1 MADAAAAGGD
11 TKKLP
16 EGYVSKTSEKAL
28 LGVFSSAG
36 YIDVGNKVR
45 PERARASR
53 ESRGNHPNA
62 YTHPARIPPLTWF
75 APPSATQA
83 KPLPY
88 PVKHHVRSSFTGR
101 QMITNPPKEGLL
113 GSKHPDVYLDKQ
125 HAWLSEG
132 VPYVDRLKY
141 AEVQSEK
148 KAGFGTSD
156 FSRRDEFSMDFRTE
170 QYREALKSENRHA
183 SEATKKAYLEMCAA
197 MEAAGHALDAD
208 GAGAGAKARR
218 DDRRHRPTLF
228 DAVFDDGDVATAVPN
243 SMISGRPS
251 KNPTQTSWERDY
263 GRTKTSAMECGYGVK
278 DAPHGK
284 PQFARMPVLDATVYR
299 PCAIPITASTTIFTK
314 RPE

>member
-1 MADAAAAGGD
+1 
-11 TKKLP
+11 
-16 EGYVSKTSEKAL
+16 
-28 LGVFSSAG
+28 
-36 YIDVGNKVR
+36 
-45 PERARASR
+45 
-53 ESRGNHPNA
+53 
-62 YTHPARIPPLTWF
+62 
-75 APPSATQA
+75 
-83 KPLPY
+83 
-88 PVKHHVRSSFTGR
+88 
-101 QMITNPPKEGLL
+101 MITNPPKEGVL

-183 SEATKKAYLEMCAA
+183 SEATKRAYLEMRRA
-197 MEAAGHALDAD
+197 MEAAGQSMDALSGEQDAS
-208 GAGAGAKARR
+208 ALPEEERLARR
-218 DDRRHRPTLF
+218 RLALRRPTLF
-228 DAVFDDGDVATAVPN
+228 DKVFDDGDELLTAVPN

-284 PQFARMPVLDATVYR
+284 PQFARMPVLAATVYR
-299 PCAIPITASTTIFTK
+299 PCAIPITENTTIFTK
-314 RPE
+314 RPK

>member
-1 MADAAAAGGD
+1 MSA
-11 TKKLP
+11 TR
-16 EGYVSKTSEKAL
+16 YVP
-28 LGVFSSAG
+28 SA
-36 YIDVGNKVR
+36 
-45 PERARASR
+45 RARL

-62 YTHPARIPPLTWF
+62 CTTPREFPLLPR
-75 APPSATQA
+75 APPCATQA

-183 SEATKKAYLEMCAA
+183 SEATKRAYLEMRAA
-197 MEAAGHALDAD
+197 MEAAGQSAD
-208 GAGAGAKARR
+208 GDGDDDVARR
-218 DDRRHRPTLF
+218 EEERRDARRRPTLF

-243 SMISGRPS
+243 AMISGRPS

-278 DAPHGK
+278 NAPHGK
-284 PQFARMPVLDATVYR
+284 PQFARMPVLNATVYR
-299 PCAIPITASTTIFTK
+299 PCAIPITQNTAIFTK

>member
-1 MADAAAAGGD
+1 
-11 TKKLP
+11 
-16 EGYVSKTSEKAL
+16 
-28 LGVFSSAG
+28 
-36 YIDVGNKVR
+36 
-45 PERARASR
+45 
-53 ESRGNHPNA
+53 
-62 YTHPARIPPLTWF
+62 
-75 APPSATQA
+75 
-83 KPLPY
+83 
-88 PVKHHVRSSFTGR
+88 
-101 QMITNPPKEGLL
+101 MITNPPKEGVL

-183 SEATKKAYLEMCAA
+183 SEATKRAYLEMRRA
-197 MEAAGHALDAD
+197 MEAAGQSMDAEGEQD
-208 GAGAGAKARR
+208 ASATEEERAARR
-218 DDRRHRPTLF
+218 RAALRRPTLF
-228 DAVFDDGDVATAVPN
+228 DKVFDDGDVATAVPN

-284 PQFARMPVLDATVYR
+284 PQFARMPVLAATVYR
-299 PCAIPITASTTIFTK
+299 PCAIPITENTTIFTK
-314 RPE
+314 RPK

>member
-1 MADAAAAGGD
+1 M
-11 TKKLP
+11 
-16 EGYVSKTSEKAL
+16 
-28 LGVFSSAG
+28 
-36 YIDVGNKVR
+36 
-45 PERARASR
+45 

-62 YTHPARIPPLTWF
+62 GTSPERIPLTPPPLS
-75 APPSATQA
+75 PQA

-101 QMITNPPKEGLL
+101 QMITNPPKEGVL

-183 SEATKKAYLEMCAA
+183 SEATKRAYLEMRRA
-197 MEAAGHALDAD
+197 MEAAGQSMDAEGEQD
-208 GAGAGAKARR
+208 ASATEEERAARR
-218 DDRRHRPTLF
+218 RAALRRPTLF
-228 DAVFDDGDVATAVPN
+228 DKVFDDGDVATAVPN

-284 PQFARMPVLDATVYR
+284 PQFARMPVLAATVYR
-299 PCAIPITASTTIFTK
+299 PCAIPITENTTIFTK
-314 RPE
+314 RPK

>member
-1 MADAAAAGGD
+1 MSATRYVARAGGIAWQSP
-11 TKKLP
+11 KC
-16 EGYVSKTSEKAL
+16 GH
-28 LGVFSSAG
+28 
-36 YIDVGNKVR
+36 I
-45 PERARASR
+45 ASR
-53 ESRGNHPNA
+53 IPL
-62 YTHPARIPPLTWF
+62 TPPPLS
-75 APPSATQA
+75 PQA

-101 QMITNPPKEGLL
+101 QMITNPPKEGVL

-183 SEATKKAYLEMCAA
+183 SEATKRAYLEMRRA
-197 MEAAGHALDAD
+197 MEAAGQSMDAEGEQD
-208 GAGAGAKARR
+208 ASATEEERLARR
-218 DDRRHRPTLF
+218 RAALRRPTLF
-228 DAVFDDGDVATAVPN
+228 DKVFDDGDVATAVPN

-284 PQFARMPVLDATVYR
+284 PQFARMPVLAATVYR
-299 PCAIPITASTTIFTK
+299 PCAIPITENTTIFTK
-314 RPE
+314 WPK

>member
-1 MADAAAAGGD
+1 MR
-11 TKKLP
+11 THTP
-16 EGYVSKTSEKAL
+16 
-28 LGVFSSAG
+28 
-36 YIDVGNKVR
+36 
-45 PERARASR
+45 R
-53 ESRGNHPNA
+53 EF
-62 YTHPARIPPLTWF
+62 PLTWF

-183 SEATKKAYLEMCAA
+183 SEATKKAYLEMRAA

-218 DDRRHRPTLF
+218 DDRRRRPTLF

>member
-1 MADAAAAGGD
+1 MSATRYVARAGGIAWQSP
-11 TKKLP
+11 KC
-16 EGYVSKTSEKAL
+16 GH
-28 LGVFSSAG
+28 
-36 YIDVGNKVR
+36 I
-45 PERARASR
+45 ASR
-53 ESRGNHPNA
+53 IPL
-62 YTHPARIPPLTWF
+62 PPPPLS
-75 APPSATQA
+75 PQA

-101 QMITNPPKEGLL
+101 QMITNPPKEGVL

-183 SEATKKAYLEMCAA
+183 SEATTRAYLEMRRA
-197 MEAAGHALDAD
+197 MEAAGQSMDAEGEQD
-208 GAGAGAKARR
+208 ASATEEERLARR
-218 DDRRHRPTLF
+218 RAALRRPTLF
-228 DAVFDDGDVATAVPN
+228 DKVFDDGDVATAVPN

-278 DAPHGK
+278 NAPHGK
-284 PQFARMPVLDATVYR
+284 PQFARMPVLNATVYR
-299 PCAIPITASTTIFTK
+299 PCAIPITQNTAIFTK

>member
-1 MADAAAAGGD
+1 MSATRYVARAGGIAWQSP
-11 TKKLP
+11 KC
-16 EGYVSKTSEKAL
+16 GH
-28 LGVFSSAG
+28 
-36 YIDVGNKVR
+36 I
-45 PERARASR
+45 ASR
-53 ESRGNHPNA
+53 IPL
-62 YTHPARIPPLTWF
+62 TPPPLS
-75 APPSATQA
+75 PQA

-101 QMITNPPKEGLL
+101 QMITNPPKEGVL

-183 SEATKKAYLEMCAA
+183 SEATKRAYLEMRRA
-197 MEAAGHALDAD
+197 MEAAGQSMDAEGEQD
-208 GAGAGAKARR
+208 ASATEEERLARR
-218 DDRRHRPTLF
+218 RAALRRPTLF
-228 DAVFDDGDVATAVPN
+228 DKVFDDGDVATAVPN

-284 PQFARMPVLDATVYR
+284 PQFARMPVLAATVYR
-299 PCAIPITASTTIFTK
+299 PCAIPITENTTIFTK
-314 RPE
+314 RPK

>member
-1 MADAAAAGGD
+1 MSA
-11 TKKLP
+11 TR
-16 EGYVSKTSEKAL
+16 YVP
-28 LGVFSSAG
+28 SA
-36 YIDVGNKVR
+36 
-45 PERARASR
+45 RARW

-62 YTHPARIPPLTWF
+62 STTPREFPLLTR
-75 APPSATQA
+75 APPCATQA

-170 QYREALKSENRHA
+170 QYRENRHA
-183 SEATKKAYLEMCAA
+183 SEATKRADLEMRAA
-197 MEAAGHALDAD
+197 MEAAGRSESAD
-208 GAGAGAKARR
+208 GDGDVARR
-218 DDRRHRPTLF
+218 EEERRDARRRPTLF
-228 DAVFDDGDVATAVPN
+228 DAVFNDGDVATAVPN
-243 SMISGRPS
+243 AMISGRPS

-263 GRTKTSAMECGYGVK
+263 GRAKTSAMECGYGVK
-278 DAPHGK
+278 NAPHGK
-284 PQFARMPVLDATVYR
+284 PQFARMPVLNATVYR
-299 PCAIPITASTTIFTK
+299 PCAIPITQNTAIFTK

>member
-1 MADAAAAGGD
+1 MSA
-11 TKKLP
+11 TR
-16 EGYVSKTSEKAL
+16 YVP
-28 LGVFSSAG
+28 SA
-36 YIDVGNKVR
+36 
-45 PERARASR
+45 RARW

-62 YTHPARIPPLTWF
+62 CTTPREFPLLTR
-75 APPSATQA
+75 APPCATQA

-183 SEATKKAYLEMCAA
+183 SEATKKAYLEMRAA

-218 DDRRHRPTLF
+218 DDRRRRPTLF

-243 SMISGRPS
+243 AMISGRPS

>member
-1 MADAAAAGGD
+1 MSA
-11 TKKLP
+11 TR
-16 EGYVSKTSEKAL
+16 YVP
-28 LGVFSSAG
+28 SA
-36 YIDVGNKVR
+36 
-45 PERARASR
+45 RARW

-62 YTHPARIPPLTWF
+62 STTPREFPLLTR
-75 APPSATQA
+75 APPCATQA

-183 SEATKKAYLEMCAA
+183 SEATKKAYLEMRAA

-218 DDRRHRPTLF
+218 DDRRRRPTLF

>member
-1 MADAAAAGGD
+1 MSA
-11 TKKLP
+11 TR
-16 EGYVSKTSEKAL
+16 YVP
-28 LGVFSSAG
+28 SA
-36 YIDVGNKVR
+36 
-45 PERARASR
+45 RARW

-62 YTHPARIPPLTWF
+62 CTTPREFPLLTR
-75 APPSATQA
+75 APPCATQA

-218 DDRRHRPTLF
+218 DDRRRRPTLF